1 MMKTHVS
8 DAACNNDFEGF
19 GSSCKRLIPSRR
31 QRRLRNVPR
40 ISFRPA
46 HMAAR
51 QHPRLFN
58 QPREINVEICLDAGA
73 RTFRASITQR
83 PTGSARAAASLVGA
97 RLARRVKRFA
107 KMPLRRRSRSYK
119 VIQSVLYGRWSCL
132 KRKLA
137 WTESTKKK
145 KSRPKFRLGAHHC
158 GPTAR
163 AAVDAVCLWCLGS
176 RCGLLLG
183 RPKREIGTW
192 RQIAYLMT
200 YTPPSVQIKLSTSLT
215 LGSSYRQSKQ
225 FMGHTWVQEAKT

>member
-73 RTFRASITQR
+73 RTFRASITRR

-97 RLARRVKRFA
+97 RLARGVKRFA

-145 KSRPKFRLGAHHC
+145 EPPQIPSRRAPLWPDGARRGRC
-158 GPTAR
+158 SLPLVPWQPLRPLAR
-163 AAVDAVCLWCLGS
+163 SAQERNWDLATDCLFDDIHAAERANKTVHVPHIGVILSAV
-176 RCGLLLG
+176 
-183 RPKREIGTW
+183 
-192 RQIAYLMT
+192 
-200 YTPPSVQIKLSTSLT
+200 
-215 LGSSYRQSKQ
+215 
-225 FMGHTWVQEAKT
+225 